1 MVRRQDPVAT
11 RELVPWRW
19 HRGHEVE
26 RFKNDLRRA
35 LTTGGAPHRD
45 RFHVTVPQEKPQN
58 ADQVERLIGG
68 WAGRLPISLSWRRNW
83 ARITPV
89 FDYPL
94 EIRTVIDTTNTIESI
109 NMSLRKVTKTHA
121 SFSSDEAVSKWF
133 YFVLN
138 NLSQNGQFRSDTAKA
153 ALHRFTIQFEGRLLP
168 A

>member
-1 MVRRQDPVAT
+1 M
-11 RELVPWRW
+11 
-19 HRGHEVE
+19 
-26 RFKNDLRRA
+26 
-35 LTTGGAPHRD
+35 
-45 RFHVTVPQEKPQN
+45 TVPQEKPQN
-58 ADQVERLIGG
+58 ADQVGRLIGG

-94 EIRTVIDTTNTIESI
+94 EIRTVIDTTNTIDSI

-138 NLSQNGQFRSDTAKA
+138 NLSQKWTIPIRDCESSTASLHHSVRRPAVAGLNDVPFTQYLGHPRFGLRDA
-153 ALHRFTIQFEGRLLP
+153 AEIASLNSAFTSI
-168 A
+168 